1 MTRDRTRFQLSKK
14 GGTRDFKGLYWYR
27 QDSTQLLC
35 FVPAF
40 NHIRRGGILQSPYN
54 QEEIKMINGI
64 AHLFTQIKSN
74 IAQLRGIQISGYV
87 DSSEVS
93 CVTNRAVLICAL
105 DIILYEHRKK
115 YGNQLNGLN
124 GKQALHHKLL
134 LKYKWPLSLIRD
146 LTLTDALLALH
157 DEIQFSAL
165 PEPVSEYLSRITHS
179 NYPVNFPDY
188 LDAEWDPELSEKFL
202 IEIQG

>member
-14 GGTRDFKGLYWYR
+14 GGTRYFKGLYWYR

-157 DEIQFSAL
+157 DEIQFSSL

>member
-1 MTRDRTRFQLSKK
+1 
-14 GGTRDFKGLYWYR
+14 
-27 QDSTQLLC
+27 
-35 FVPAF
+35 
-40 NHIRRGGILQSPYN
+40 
-54 QEEIKMINGI
+54 MINGI

-74 IAQLRGIQISGYV
+74 IAQLRGIQVSGYV

-188 LDAEWDPELSEKFL
+188 LDAEWDPDLSEKFL

>member
-14 GGTRDFKGLYWYR
+14 GGTRDFKGWYWYR

>member
-1 MTRDRTRFQLSKK
+1 M
-14 GGTRDFKGLYWYR
+14 
-27 QDSTQLLC
+27 
-35 FVPAF
+35 
-40 NHIRRGGILQSPYN
+40 
-54 QEEIKMINGI
+54 
-64 AHLFTQIKSN
+64 
-74 IAQLRGIQISGYV
+74 
-87 DSSEVS
+87 
-93 CVTNRAVLICAL
+93 LICAL

-134 LKYKWPLSLIRD
+134 LKYKWPLSVIRD

-165 PEPVSEYLSRITHS
+165 PEPASEYLSRITHS